1 MEMKIQET
9 ILNDDMNR
17 NLIYFWNLPHNVYP
31 LTLPLLSLPD
41 YSYYILKG
49 LCTSTG
55 GISESIIKYS
65 LQELGNYI
73 AELNNLG
80 KEDKMANLMDQIVAL
95 LKNHYKD
102 ERIIVPLYKTIDFLF
117 DREEVIK
124 WKGIKKY
131 DTQLYYLIE
140 K

>member
-1 MEMKIQET
+1 
-9 ILNDDMNR
+9 
-17 NLIYFWNLPHNVYP
+17 
-31 LTLPLLSLPD
+31 
-41 YSYYILKG
+41 
-49 LCTSTG
+49 
-55 GISESIIKYS
+55 
-65 LQELGNYI
+65 
-73 AELNNLG
+73 
-80 KEDKMANLMDQIVAL
+80 MANLMDQIVAL

-117 DREEVIK
+117 EREELIK

>member
-1 MEMKIQET
+1 
-9 ILNDDMNR
+9 
-17 NLIYFWNLPHNVYP
+17 
-31 LTLPLLSLPD
+31 
-41 YSYYILKG
+41 
-49 LCTSTG
+49 
-55 GISESIIKYS
+55 
-65 LQELGNYI
+65 
-73 AELNNLG
+73 
-80 KEDKMANLMDQIVAL
+80 MANLMDQIVAL

-117 DREEVIK
+117 DREELIK